1 MLITRLTLCLALCS
15 PASFATIGNGH
26 VTGEITNVT
35 SIRTGLLVMVGNSE
49 VPLTCKSGQ
58 SWMHVKQEN
67 TAMISMLMTAWTLK
81 RKITVY
87 TDPGNTG
94 FCQVNQIDPHER

>member
-26 VTGEITNVT
+26 VTGEITNIT
-35 SIRTGLLVMVGNSE
+35 SIRAGLLVQIENGEVARTCQSGNS
-49 VPLTCKSGQ
+49 
-58 SWMHVKQEN
+58 WMQVKQED
-67 TAMISMLMTAWTLK
+67 TAIISMLITSWTLK

-87 TDPGNTG
+87 TDPTNTSY
-94 FCQVNQIDPHER
+94 CQVNQIDPYES